1 MELPFQVRT
10 VPSGLLRVPTAPGPT
25 VIAVAFWIWWE
36 AALMIPLLVME
47 PKVPEPVVPTE
58 PKVPAP
64 AVVTEPKVPVAP
76 AVMVPAVVMEPK
88 VPVAPAVMAPVIP
101 MLPPLIVPIVA
112 VVDAT
117 SDALVIPLL
126 LKSTDWSAGYRL
138 QSAISCN

>member
-64 AVVTEPKVPVAP
+64 V

-88 VPVAPAVMAPVIP
+88 VPVAPAVMVPVAPT
-101 MLPPLIVPIVA
+101 LPALIVPIVA
-112 VVDAT
+112 AVDVT
-117 SDALVIPLL
+117 FDAPVIPKL
-126 LKSTDWSAGYRL
+126 LKSTVARAG
-138 QSAISCN
+138 